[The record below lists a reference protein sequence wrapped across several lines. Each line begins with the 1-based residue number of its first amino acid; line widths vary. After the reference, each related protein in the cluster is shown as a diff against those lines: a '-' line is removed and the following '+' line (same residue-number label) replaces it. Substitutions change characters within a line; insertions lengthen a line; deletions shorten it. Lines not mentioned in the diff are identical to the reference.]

1 MNRITDIRRRTPRSR
16 VRLRSAM
23 LLLSASLLVALLL
36 SGCQTELPDDGP
48 PPATSQEA
56 ALRFVNKVVTAGENA
71 AETGR
76 ISITI
81 TQEEATSFL
90 TVGATIVQQLQTVPI
105 EDLGQIQSIPGLDG
119 IEGIEEWQRLV
130 EQAERLENVRL
141 PSNENLQLTIEEPQ
155 VHFRGN
161 GRILIRG
168 TVALLTVRQPVR
180 LVVAPRASQG
190 ELVLDFVEGQLGPV
204 PMPEF
209 LFDYV
214 GQGLAGALL
223 AGQEY
228 AEITEIRV
236 GEGTLTFQAAAN

>member
-1 MNRITDIRRRTPRSR
+1 MKTRWK
-16 VRLRSAM
+16 
-23 LLLSASLLVALLL
+23 AL
-36 SGCQTELPDDGP
+36 
-48 PPATSQEA
+48 
-56 ALRFVNKVVTAGENA
+56 
-71 AETGR
+71 
-76 ISITI
+76 

-105 EDLGQIQSIPGLDG
+105 EDLRQIQSIPGLDG